1 MKRVILGCLP
11 ALAILAS
18 FAVPGPVLAFDV
30 FGGACGTN
38 GGSSS
43 AVCSNTSTSNPL
55 TGSNGLLLKIAE
67 IFAVLAGI
75 TAIIVIIVSGFTL
88 IASGGD
94 AAKAKS
100 ARSAIIGAVIG
111 LVIIALA
118 ATIVSF
124 VLGNL

>member
-11 ALAILAS
+11 VLIILVS
-18 FAVPGPVLAFDV
+18 FLTPNPALAFDI

-38 GGSSS
+38 GSSTS
-43 AVCSNTSTSNPL
+43 AVCSNTNTGNPL
-55 TGSNGLLLKIAE
+55 TGSNGLLLKIADVV
-67 IFAVLAGI
+67 AVLAGI
-75 TAIIVIIVSGFTL
+75 AAIIVIIVSGFTL
-88 IASGGD
+88 VASGGD